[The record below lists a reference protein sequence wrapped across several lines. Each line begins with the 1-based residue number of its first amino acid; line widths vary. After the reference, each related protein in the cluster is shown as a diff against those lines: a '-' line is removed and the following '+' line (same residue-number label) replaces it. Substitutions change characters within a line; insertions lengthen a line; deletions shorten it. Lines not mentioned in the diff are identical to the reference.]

1 MSICF
6 CVVTKC
12 LPGRSG
18 WIKVY
23 GEFWDIEK
31 DEGRTGSG
39 ELGKGKGKERGEK
52 EGKGEK
58 KLCKSKKEGRIVK

>member
-23 GEFWDIEK
+23 GEFWDIGK
-31 DEGRTGSG
+31 DQEGTGSG
-39 ELGKGKGKERGEK
+39 ELGKGKGKERR
-52 EGKGEK
+52 KGRE
-58 KLCKSKKEGRIVK
+58 R

>member
-18 WIKVY
+18 WIMIKVY

-31 DEGRTGSG
+31 DQGGTGSG
-39 ELGKGKGKERGEK
+39 ELGKGKGKERR
-52 EGKGEK
+52 KGRE
-58 KLCKSKKEGRIVK
+58 R

>member
-23 GEFWDIEK
+23 GEFWDIGK
-31 DEGRTGSG
+31 DQGGTGSG
-39 ELGKGKGKERGEK
+39 ELGKGKGKERKEK

-58 KLCKSKKEGRIVK
+58 KLCKSKKEGRVVK